1 MAAVA
6 PPPTPRRDPPSF
18 AARPQ
23 ALDYGYPQSTSTE
36 TLKLYVHN
44 EPVAVE
50 SKVSAHGGGM
60 LGTKKTISSAAVHK
74 PISLSTT
81 SSGKKN
87 EIFVDILE
95 RLTVLFNANVR
106 AWRGSCARAHGAR
119 TPRATT
125 PPFPPSPRATARAP
139 AGLHPQ
145 LDH

>member
-1 MAAVA
+1 L
-6 PPPTPRRDPPSF
+6 PP
-18 AARPQ
+18 APQ

-95 RLTVLFNANVR
+95 RLTVLFNSNVSAPPAAGR
-106 AWRGSCARAHGAR
+106 PP
-119 TPRATT
+119 PR
-125 PPFPPSPRATARAP
+125 PRARAP
-139 AGLHPQ
+139 RAALTECAAALTPPARRATSSTAPSTAASR
-145 LDH
+145 